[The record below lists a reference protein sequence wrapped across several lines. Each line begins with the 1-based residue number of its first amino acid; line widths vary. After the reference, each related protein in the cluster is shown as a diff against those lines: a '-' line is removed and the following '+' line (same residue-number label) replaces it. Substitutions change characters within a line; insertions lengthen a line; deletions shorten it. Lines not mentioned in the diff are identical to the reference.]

1 MAKEDAM
8 TGGVLNDATTTSNSS
23 SNKNINNS
31 NSNNTNDANAGGR
44 GGKGLVPFENL
55 KLTHE
60 QVDVRPTKNIK
71 MKQHLCVKHALPKT
85 RLTNAILYENVSQG
99 RHLEMKLAGQ
109 SVHLL
114 LRVVGLKLLLF

>member
-1 MAKEDAM
+1 MAEIPSKRLRREEAGQSVKED
-8 TGGVLNDATTTSNSS
+8 TTTSGGGGFPKETNPSTS
-23 SNKNINNS
+23 T
-31 NSNNTNDANAGGR
+31 SNNNTKDASPGGGN
-44 GGKGLVPFENL
+44 GGGVVPLENL

-109 SVHLL
+109 SAFVS
-114 LRVVGLKLLLF
+114 